1 MSRFRSGI
9 FFFIGVINVHINLC
23 IKLCPPLVRIY
34 CSDCLQ
40 QKRPNQ
46 NLFFRHISRERGP
59 THHFCVTSN
68 HHLIYYAGCPEGAYR
83 VLKRV
88 DFFFFFFVVYT
99 NRYINLFIK
108 LSPLLLGMYCFDCLQ
123 QKQANQN
130 PFLSL
135 ILRGRGPTHPYLCD
149 VNASFD
155 IFIKDGLSRAILF

>member
-1 MSRFRSGI
+1 MSVLVATNLHINYAGCPEGAYRVLKRVD
-9 FFFIGVINVHINLC
+9 FFFFFFVVYTNRYIN
-23 IKLCPPLVRIY
+23 
-34 CSDCLQ
+34 
-40 QKRPNQ
+40 
-46 NLFFRHISRERGP
+46 
-59 THHFCVTSN
+59 
-68 HHLIYYAGCPEGAYR
+68 YAGCPEGAYR